1 MKNKIISCSFAG
13 FALLFSACSSEI
25 LNEPM
30 SDNMQSGEQ
39 TQTRLS
45 FEQALER
52 GEQVYDNLFKDEM
65 RTRGSKRQVESV
77 ECILGSTRTRGAN
90 EGDTLFY
97 VVNYADMGGFLMV
110 PTDSRLE
117 PVYAMSDQGRL
128 DFSDTVQNK
137 GLKAFYSNA
146 VESASSTL
154 ANLPSVVPGDPIV
167 GSVDPYDP
175 EPTPLKV
182 DPLLSDY
189 QQKIGQGNPYNAYTK
204 EYLGGVHA
212 KVGCPAIAMQQ
223 IMSYYKYPYRPN
235 GVVIDWDKVNS
246 GNDDRN
252 LAVILA
258 RIGVT
263 IHTSYGINESGV
275 EDPIQ
280 MVNGFRDMY
289 DYDPGTEVKLTSQ
302 LAAYQLTKGPA
313 LVYTKKLDVNM
324 NGHVWVIDGYKRTSG
339 ASYLGATYYFHCV
352 WGWYGQS
359 NGYYLW
365 NLKKFSRYPD
375 GDIEFEPQYPVYMLR
390 GLKPNYNFEI

>member
-1 MKNKIISCSFAG
+1 M
-13 FALLFSACSSEI
+13 

-30 SDNMQSGEQ
+30 SDNMQSGER

-77 ECILGSTRTRGAN
+77 ECIVGSARTRGAN
-90 EGDTLFY
+90 EVDTLFY

-117 PVYAMSDQGRL
+117 PVYAMSDHGKL

-167 GSVDPYDP
+167 GPVDPYDP

-212 KVGCPAIAMQQ
+212 KVGCPALAMQQ

-235 GVVIDWDKVNS
+235 GTIIDWDKINS

-263 IHTSYGINESGV
+263 INTSYGINESGV

-365 NLKKFSRYPD
+365 NLKKFSRYPE